1 MPSPAVAVP
10 SFPAPALLKEYPQ
23 MSIGLE
29 TFHRAKQELADILEK
44 KLNVSVYTESF
55 LADNDHLFCLAR
67 TPSGTKIFSAS
78 PDENGPALSDPGNR
92 IISTWE
98 YPVVFEYPLSP
109 KNASQLRKLFSF
121 LSPTV
126 IGLDSSAGFG
136 DRLGCATPGHIRA
149 IMNSKGGAEFFRPVF
164 AQQSTR
170 ENLRTGRSSAEVIDD
185 AMWGVMQS
193 GWKGG
198 YGADADHLKTTGEI
212 SECYKNG
219 YTFFTID
226 PGDHVKNINAGSDS
240 ALLQEGLDSLPWEQ
254 LETSWADLC
263 ARFLDK
269 TFSFEETSVTFN
281 QEILAVAAVK
291 YGSAVAHTVSMYRHL
306 LEISDGNKESFE
318 LEVSVDETD
327 SPTSVEEH
335 VYVASELRRLGVVW
349 NSLAPRFP
357 GRFEKGVDYQAE
369 ETDTIENSL
378 NVLKKSF
385 IEHAAVARVLGPYKL
400 SLHSGS
406 DKFLAYPLLADAARS
421 LVHVKTAGTSYLEA
435 LKVAAVKAPDFFRKI
450 HQYSLSRYSEDKAS
464 YHVSACLDQ
473 ASDTLKMEN
482 SELTRIF
489 DSIHDR
495 QILHV
500 TFGSVLNEPVIKKEL
515 MQVLDCWEEQYYDFL
530 DIHFRKHLEPFLS

>member
-1 MPSPAVAVP
+1 
-10 SFPAPALLKEYPQ
+10 
-23 MSIGLE
+23 MSIGQE
-29 TFHRAKQELADILEK
+29 AFHRNTQELADILEK
-44 KLNVSVYTESF
+44 KMNVSVYTESF
-55 LADNDHLFCLAR
+55 LADNNHLFCLAR
-67 TPSGTKIFSAS
+67 TPSGNKIFTAS
-78 PDENGPALSDPGNR
+78 PDENNPALADPGNR

-98 YPVVFEYPLSP
+98 YPIIFEYPLSP
-109 KNASQLRKLFSF
+109 ENASRLRNRFSF
-121 LSPTV
+121 LSPSV

-136 DRLGCATPGHIRA
+136 DRLGCATPGHVRA
-149 IMNSKGGAEFFRPVF
+149 IMNTPGGSKFFRPVF

-170 ENLRTGRSSAEVIDD
+170 ENLRTGRSSSEVIDD
-185 AMWGVMQS
+185 AMWGIMQS

-226 PGDHVKNINAGSDS
+226 PGDHVKNIDSGSDRN
-240 ALLQEGLDSLPWEQ
+240 LLQEGLDNLPWER
-254 LETSWADLC
+254 LETSWADLR

-269 TFSFEETSVTFN
+269 PFSFENISVTFN

-306 LEISDGNKESFE
+306 LEISNENRESFE

-327 SPTSVEEH
+327 SPTSLEEH
-335 VYVASELRRLGVVW
+335 IFVATELKRLGVVW

-357 GRFEKGVDYQAE
+357 GRFEKGVDYQSE

-378 NVLKKSF
+378 TVLKKSF
-385 IEHAAVARVLGPYKL
+385 IEHAAAARAFGPYKL

-406 DKFLAYPLLADAARS
+406 DKFLAYPLLADAAGS

-435 LKVAAVKAPDFFRKI
+435 LKVAAVKAPDFFRNV
-450 HQYSLSRYSEDKAS
+450 HEYALSRYSEDKAS
-464 YHVSACLDQ
+464 YHVSASLER
-473 ASDTLKMEN
+473 ASNTLKMKN
-482 SELTRIF
+482 SELIKTF
-489 DSIHDR
+489 DSLDDR

-500 TFGSVLNEPVIKKEL
+500 TFGSVLNEPVLKKEL
-515 MQVLDCWEEQYYDFL
+515 LQVLNCWEEQYYDFL
-530 DIHFRKHLEPFLS
+530 